1 MRPRI
6 LRAVVDEP
14 LHVVFVCTGNRFRS
28 ALAAAV
34 FREEAGGAANVES
47 YGTLD
52 IGAAPTLEQAV
63 AEAARLGYDLSRH
76 VSRPLHGVDLS
87 HAHLVLGFERAHVAA
102 AVVDAGAAPD
112 RSFTLPE
119 LVNLITPAATPRE
132 AIAHAA
138 AARASPTSMEMPELE
153 DPFGTPPAVQRR
165 IADDVCELTRRL
177 ALVLWSAKVGRG
189 AA

>member
-1 MRPRI
+1 M
-6 LRAVVDEP
+6 VGTP

-34 FREEAGGAANVES
+34 LRHEARGAANVES

-52 IGAAPTLEQAV
+52 AGPAPALEQAIV
-63 AEAARLGYDLSRH
+63 EAERRGYDLRSH
-76 VSRPLHGVDLS
+76 LSRPLRGVDLS
-87 HAHLVLGFERAHVAA
+87 AADLVVGFERSHVAA
-102 AVVDAGAAPD
+102 AVVEAGAASE

-119 LVNLITPAATPRE
+119 LVGLIAPDASPRA
-132 AIAHAA
+132 AIARAA
-138 AARASPTSMEMPELE
+138 ASRRSPTLKQMPEVE
-153 DPFGTPPAVQRR
+153 DPYGKRIALQRQ

-177 ALVLWSAKVGRG
+177 ATVLWHGEIGRG